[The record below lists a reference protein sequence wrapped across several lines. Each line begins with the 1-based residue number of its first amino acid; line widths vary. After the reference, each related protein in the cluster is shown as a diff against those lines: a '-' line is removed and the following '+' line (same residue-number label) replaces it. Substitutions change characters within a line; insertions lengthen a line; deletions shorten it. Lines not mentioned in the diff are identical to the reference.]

1 MWMFM
6 LTGIHHLALPCLWG
20 MFHIQG
26 WMLVSSST
34 KPKCWVQMIV
44 YCYWNAVVLL
54 CILNTI
60 TVLTEI
66 VWPTFTIYLS
76 PMVTVAV
83 AWEAFTSASITSVF
97 FGEKYAHPDSQC
109 QELVLAVAKCYQCRK
124 KHGNTQR
131 LLCISW
137 DLMQNSTR
145 LLSRASSVSFLM
157 HHDHCSSRGEGGHA
171 NELCNL

>member
-1 MWMFM
+1 MFM
-6 LTGIHHLALPCLWG
+6 LTGIHRLALPCLWG

-44 YCYWNAVVLL
+44 YCYWNAVVCLL

-60 TVLTEI
+60 TALTEI

-97 FGEKYAHPDSQC
+97 FGEEYAHADSRW
-109 QELVLAVAKCYQCRK
+109 QELVLAVAKCYQCRR
-124 KHGNTQR
+124 KHRNTQR
-131 LLCISW
+131 LVAVSW

-157 HHDHCSSRGEGGHA
+157 HHDHCSSQGEGGHA
-171 NELCNL
+171 NEPCNL